1 MIRFSEFVQKA
12 ECIRE
17 VVTWGN
23 DKDRGTPLKRSNL
36 NPEREIPP
44 PQSNTFGS
52 GPGGREWSSLPPK
65 PPKQE
70 PNRKGGITF
79 TAVAPEPKPVE
90 APKPP
95 TPPVNPNR
103 FPAATRRELRLPVGG
118 PIDLTHNGKPLK
130 PAGQA
135 WAARIRAAKYDPDS
149 TATRLARREYRTDQ
163 VSEFYQLY
171 LNSIQEIL
179 E

>member
-12 ECIRE
+12 ECIHE
-17 VVTWGN
+17 VVTWKYRNTKKPPEG
-23 DKDRGTPLKRSNL
+23 K
-36 NPEREIPP
+36 PERKRTRLPLGR
-44 PQSNTFGS
+44 TFGS
-52 GPGGREWSSLPPK
+52 GPGGSMWSSLPPK
-65 PPKQE
+65 PPGPE

-95 TPPVNPNR
+95 TPPVDQNR
-103 FPAATRRELRLPVGG
+103 FPAATRRRLGLPVGG

-130 PAGQA
+130 PGRAR
-135 WAARIRAAKYDPDS
+135 AARIRAAKHGPNS
-149 TATRLARREYRTDQ
+149 EIRLARGKYRTGQ

>member
-17 VVTWGN
+17 VVTWGYKN
-23 DKDRGTPLKRSNL
+23 TKEQPKKQPKDR
-36 NPEREIPP
+36 PEREIPP
-44 PQSNTFGS
+44 PQSKTFGS

-65 PPKQE
+65 PPGPE

-79 TAVAPEPKPVE
+79 TAFAPEPKPVE

-95 TPPVNPNR
+95 EPPVNPNR
-103 FPAATRRELRLPVGG
+103 FPAATRRRLGLPVGG
-118 PIDLTHNGKPLK
+118 PIDLTHNGKPLN
-130 PAGQA
+130 PAGKA
-135 WAARIRAAKYDPDS
+135 WAARIRAAKHGPNRQI
-149 TATRLARREYRTDQ
+149 RLERGKYRTGQ

>member
-12 ECIRE
+12 ECIHE
-17 VVTWGN
+17 VVMWGN
-23 DKDRGTPLKRSNL
+23 DKGRGTPLKRSNL
-36 NPEREIPP
+36 KPERVRPP
-44 PQSNTFGS
+44 LGRTFGS
-52 GPGGREWSSLPPK
+52 GPGGSMWSSLPPK
-65 PPKQE
+65 PPGPE

-95 TPPVNPNR
+95 TPPVDQNR
-103 FPAATRRELRLPVGG
+103 FPAATRRRLGLPVGG

-130 PAGQA
+130 PGRARDD
-135 WAARIRAAKYDPDS
+135 RIRATIHGPNSKI
-149 TATRLARREYRTDQ
+149 RLARGEYRTGQ

>member
-17 VVTWGN
+17 VAMWGN
-23 DKDRGTPLKRSNL
+23 DKDRETPLKRSNL
-36 NPEREIPP
+36 KPERVRPP
-44 PQSNTFGS
+44 RDRTFGS

-95 TPPVNPNR
+95 EPPVNPNR
-103 FPAATRRELRLPVGG
+103 WPAATRRRLGLPVGG

-135 WAARIRAAKYDPDS
+135 RAARIRAAIRGPNS
-149 TATRLARREYRTDQ
+149 TATRLARGKYRTGQ

>member
-17 VVTWGN
+17 VVTWN
-23 DKDRGTPLKRSNL
+23 YKNTK
-36 NPEREIPP
+36 IPP
-44 PQSNTFGS
+44 EGRQKTKKPPLDTTFGS

-79 TAVAPEPKPVE
+79 TAVVPEPKPVE

-95 TPPVNPNR
+95 EPPVNPNR
-103 FPAATRRELRLPVGG
+103 WPAATRSRLGLPVGG
-118 PIDLTHNGKPLK
+118 PINPTYRGKPLN
-130 PAGQA
+130 PAGKA
-135 WAARIRAAKYDPDS
+135 WAARKRAAKHDPDS
-149 TATRLARREYRTDQ
+149 TATRLARGEYRTDQ

>member
-17 VVTWGN
+17 VVTWN
-23 DKDRGTPLKRSNL
+23 YKNTK
-36 NPEREIPP
+36 IPP
-44 PQSNTFGS
+44 EGRQKTKRPPLDTTFGS
-52 GPGGREWSSLPPK
+52 GRGGSMWSSLPPK

-90 APKPP
+90 APNP
-95 TPPVNPNR
+95 TKTTAIDPNR
-103 FPAATRRELRLPVGG
+103 LPAETRRRLGLHVGG
-118 PIDLTHNGKPLK
+118 PIDLTHNGRPLN
-130 PAGQA
+130 PAGRA
-135 WAARIRAAKYDPDS
+135 WAARKRAAKHDPDS
-149 TATRLARREYRTDQ
+149 TAIRLARGKYRTGP